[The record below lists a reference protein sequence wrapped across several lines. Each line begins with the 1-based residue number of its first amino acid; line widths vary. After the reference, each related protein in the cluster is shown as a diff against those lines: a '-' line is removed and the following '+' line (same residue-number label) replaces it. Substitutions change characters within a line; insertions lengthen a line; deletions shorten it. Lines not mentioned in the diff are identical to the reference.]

1 MASTTHPELE
11 FEPIRRD
18 RPKIY
23 EAVAEQLQRHITD
36 HLKPG
41 DLLPP
46 ERELVKMFGVSRS
59 SIRDAIRRLE
69 SLGLVEPRQ
78 GAGTVVREASA
89 PVTGPIANVLLQQ
102 RKMIRELL
110 EMRELLEP
118 LLARRAAL
126 LASPEQI
133 QHMEDILRRQEEKL
147 SRGELAIEEDSEFH
161 YSIALAADN
170 AVALKVVD
178 VLMDLLKV
186 TREQS
191 LQVEGRKEKSCA
203 GHKRILTALQ
213 QRQGKAAEAAMRRHL
228 LEIRNM
234 VLRKLKG
241 TLS

>member
-1 MASTTHPELE
+1 MATSTHAKPE
-11 FEPIRRD
+11 FEAIRRD

-23 EAVAEQLQRHITD
+23 EAVAEQLERHIAD

-46 ERELVKMFGVSRS
+46 ERELVKMLGVSRS
-59 SIRDAIRRLE
+59 SIRDGIRRLE
-69 SLGLVEPRQ
+69 SMGLVEPRQ
-78 GAGTVVREASA
+78 GSGTVVREASA
-89 PVTGPIANVLLQQ
+89 PVTSPIAKALLQQ

-126 LASPEQI
+126 LASPQQI
-133 QHMEDILRRQEEKL
+133 AAMEDSLRGQEEKL
-147 SRGELAIEEDSEFH
+147 RRGELAIEEDSELH

-178 VLMDLLKV
+178 VLMDLLKA
-186 TREQS
+186 TRERS
-191 LQVEGRKEKSCA
+191 LQADGRKEKSCA
-203 GHKRILTALQ
+203 GHKRILAALKQ
-213 QRQGKAAEAAMRRHL
+213 HDGKGAEAAMRRHL
-228 LEIRNM
+228 GEIRSM
-234 VLRKLKG
+234 VLKQLKG